1 MKRSLERSLRDGGL
15 RPIRVKTRSKR
26 VPNSVPCLRRALS
39 FLPASIRDETEQERE
54 RERNDNG
61 RAVNKRTER
70 EKEKESR
77 GRLGIR

>member
-1 MKRSLERSLRDGGL
+1 MDMKRSLERSLRDGGL
-15 RPIRVKTRSKR
+15 RPIRVKTRSK
-26 VPNSVPCLRRALS
+26 RALS